1 MVSIP
6 KQLPV
11 TAGEMPFASY
21 AQVVRMLMPLVRKV
35 SFHNASG
42 RALWISDGIEE
53 PDLRM
58 HIEVLLER
66 CAVAHAS
73 RTVPDHGTST
83 DAEPVHVLP
92 VCAANGEIAGSLCI
106 AFGEL
111 PAAAA
116 YRQFR
121 TIERLLTPLMQI
133 LAYSWEP
140 KPPAAPARPAAAT
153 VTPVPVSNSTPPEP
167 TLIPIPKAVANDDSD
182 ESDAMDGVESPRLPL
197 LALLRRTLAGATEQL
212 GCAFGTVVTPNRP
225 FTLSHRIS
233 TEESDLAIDSAIEA
247 VRAHMLR
254 LMAVR
259 NEPLI
264 LNNIAPGR
272 TQFGSYKLLALPLR
286 LAGCGPLIAL
296 IVLFRN
302 WHARDFTSADVDSLM
317 LSALHIPDESL
328 AEFAPE
334 PITAPTPAT
343 MRAPAVPAAS
353 TPSAVA
359 PASTAVVVTSTPRTP
374 ATSSIKPPVLRTVVY
389 ETLPA
394 APPASMTM
402 DMRVRSALRD
412 DKFNL
417 YVQSISPLRNEQR
430 PARFEVLLRMHDSQ
444 TILAPPAFF
453 GAAAASSLMP
463 DVDRWVI
470 RNVLAKLHENASAV
484 RSGHWEFCINLAA
497 QSLTA
502 DRFSEF
508 VIAEVCRSAIPADLL
523 VFEISEASAFE
534 HQHALEHF
542 GARVRDVGCRIAL
555 DNCREGL
562 GTFGVMHRW
571 PVSCVKIDG
580 SVIRNVLN
588 SPRSA
593 SMVRDVARHAAARG
607 IETVAECVEAAGVR
621 DKLLDIGI
629 DYAQGFHYG
638 QPRPI
643 ATLFA

>member
-6 KQLPV
+6 KQMPV

-21 AQVVRMLMPLVRKV
+21 AQIVRMLMPLARKV
-35 SFHNASG
+35 SFHNASAH
-42 RALWISDGIEE
+42 ALWISDGIEE
-53 PDLRM
+53 PELRM

-66 CAVAHAS
+66 CAVAHAN

-92 VCAANGEIAGSLCI
+92 VRAANGEIVGSLCI

-111 PAAAA
+111 PPAAA

-121 TIERLLTPLMQI
+121 TVERLLTPLMQI
-133 LAYSWEP
+133 LAHSWEP
-140 KPPAAPARPAAAT
+140 ALPAAAARAAAAT
-153 VTPVPVSNSTPPEP
+153 VMPVPVPAPTSPEP
-167 TLIPIPKAVANDDSD
+167 TLIPIPEAAANDDSA
-182 ESDAMDGVESPRLPL
+182 ESDATDDVESSRPPLP
-197 LALLRRTLAGATEQL
+197 ALLRRTLAGATEQL
-212 GCAFGTVVTPNRP
+212 GCAFGTVVTAHRP

-233 TEESDLAIDSAIEA
+233 TEESDLVINSAIEA
-247 VRAHMLR
+247 VRTHMLR

-259 NEPLI
+259 DEPLI

-286 LAGCGPLIAL
+286 LGGCGPLIAL

-302 WHARDFTSADVDSLM
+302 WHARDFASADVDSLM
-317 LSALHIPDESL
+317 LSALEISDESL

-334 PITAPTPAT
+334 PAAAATPA
-343 MRAPAVPAAS
+343 AVI
-353 TPSAVA
+353 
-359 PASTAVVVTSTPRTP
+359 RTP
-374 ATSSIKPPVLRTVVY
+374 AVAAVNPPVLRTIVHA
-389 ETLPA
+389 TPPA
-394 APPASMTM
+394 APPAPMTM
-402 DMRVRSALRD
+402 DMLVRSALRD

-430 PARFEVLLRMHDSQ
+430 PARFEVLLRMQDSQ
-444 TILAPPAFF
+444 TIHAPSAFF

-470 RNVLAKLHENASAV
+470 RNLLGKLRENASTV

-508 VIAEVCRSAIPADLL
+508 VIAEVCRSAIPAGLL
-523 VFEISEASAFE
+523 VFEISETSAFE

-542 GARVRDVGCRIAL
+542 GARMRDVGCRIAL

-588 SPRSA
+588 NPRSA

-607 IETVAECVEAAGVR
+607 IETVAECVEAAPVR

-638 QPRPI
+638 QPQPI

>member
-1 MVSIP
+1 M
-6 KQLPV
+6 
-11 TAGEMPFASY
+11 
-21 AQVVRMLMPLVRKV
+21 
-35 SFHNASG
+35 
-42 RALWISDGIEE
+42 
-53 PDLRM
+53 
-58 HIEVLLER
+58 
-66 CAVAHAS
+66 
-73 RTVPDHGTST
+73 TVP
-83 DAEPVHVLP
+83 V
-92 VCAANGEIAGSLCI
+92 
-106 AFGEL
+106 
-111 PAAAA
+111 
-116 YRQFR
+116 
-121 TIERLLTPLMQI
+121 LTPT
-133 LAYSWEP
+133 S
-140 KPPAAPARPAAAT
+140 
-153 VTPVPVSNSTPPEP
+153 PEP
-167 TLIPIPKAVANDDSD
+167 ALAPIPEAAANDDTA
-182 ESDAMDGVESPRLPL
+182 ESDAPDDVELSRPPLP
-197 LALLRRTLAGATEQL
+197 ALLRRTLASATEQL
-212 GCAFGTVVTPNRP
+212 GCAFGTVVTAHRP

-233 TEESDLAIDSAIEA
+233 TEESDLIINSAIEA
-247 VRAHMLR
+247 VRTHMLR

-259 NEPLI
+259 DEPLI
-264 LNNIAPGR
+264 LNNVAPGR

-286 LAGCGPLIAL
+286 LGGCGPLIAL

-302 WHARDFTSADVDSLM
+302 CHARDFASADVDSLM
-317 LSALHIPDESL
+317 LSALQIPDESL

-334 PITAPTPAT
+334 PA
-343 MRAPAVPAAS
+343 AV
-353 TPSAVA
+353 SAVN
-359 PASTAVVVTSTPRTP
+359 
-374 ATSSIKPPVLRTVVY
+374 PPVLRTVVQA
-389 ETLPA
+389 TPPP
-394 APPASMTM
+394 APPAPMTM

-430 PARFEVLLRMHDSQ
+430 PARFEVLLRMRDSQ
-444 TILAPPAFF
+444 TIHAPSAFF

-470 RNVLAKLHENASAV
+470 RNLLAKLRENASTV

-497 QSLTA
+497 QSLIA

-508 VIAEVCRSAIPADLL
+508 VIAEVCRSAIPAGLL

-542 GARVRDVGCRIAL
+542 GARMRDVGCRIAL

-588 SPRSA
+588 NPRSA

-607 IETVAECVEAAGVR
+607 IETVAECVEAAPVR

-638 QPRPI
+638 QPQPI